1 MSGALSS
8 VMGGA
13 GGAGGL
19 LGGLMGGGGAQGGGL
34 LGTVGG
40 LVGTMFGGP
49 IGGMIGSAIGNALQG
64 AVGDATNQAAQQLH
78 KEDGMPKFLVDEI
91 KKVVQEAVE
100 GLKNKDVDPAT
111 EEAVKCEHGDK
122 FEAFTKELTK
132 TIVDAV
138 RHEMKNGNG
147 DCVEEGGG
155 KSGKGG
161 KSSGGSWM
169 QAIAKAMG
177 EVMGNKA
184 KRMVELSKE
193 IADKTTESG
202 QIDKDDQGAKAQA
215 AADTQKLNTEFQ
227 ATGQEFNLLQTTFST
242 AIKTIGEG
250 MASVARKQ

>member
-1 MSGALSS
+1 
-8 VMGGA
+8 MGGA

-19 LGGLMGGGGAQGGGL
+19 LGGVFGGGGL
-34 LGTVGG
+34 LGMVGG

-49 IGGMIGSAIGNALQG
+49 IGGMIGSAIGNTLQD
-64 AVGDATNQAAQQLH
+64 AVGDATNQAARQLH

-91 KKVVQEAVE
+91 EDVVHDAVQ
-100 GLKNKDVDPAT
+100 GLKDKNVDPAT
-111 EEAVKCEHGDK
+111 EDSVKREHGDK

-138 RHEMKNGNG
+138 RNEMKNGDG
-147 DCVEEGGG
+147 GCVEEGRGG
-155 KSGKGG
+155 RRGR
-161 KSSGGSWM
+161 SSGGSWM

-193 IADKTTESG
+193 IADKTASAGKG
-202 QIDKDDQGAKAQA
+202 QSEGDKAQA
-215 AADTQKLNTEFQ
+215 AAETQKLNTEFQ

>member
-1 MSGALSS
+1 
-8 VMGGA
+8 MGGA

-91 KKVVQEAVE
+91 KNVVRDAVE

-138 RHEMKNGNG
+138 RNEMKNGNGSG

-177 EVMGNKA
+177 DVMGQKA
-184 KRMVELSKE
+184 KRMVELSNDISQKT
-193 IADKTTESG
+193 ASAGDKNMTEG
-202 QIDKDDQGAKAQA
+202 DKAQA